1 MEGMLMKTGFRIVAL
16 SAMVAALVSGSA
28 SGQVLTN
35 SLPAGF
41 TAADFAA
48 LAFSPEQVVVGVDNF
63 SNTIF
68 TAGVSYAI
76 ATAAGA
82 PGDYFYWYRVNAKN
96 FVFPADS
103 IGRVTVNLNTALVK
117 SVGPVLQF
125 GQYENNGVGPL
136 SLVAQTATPLKIS
149 WDATPNGNGLFAG
162 ETSYLWVVST
172 WPPAVH
178 VSMQIIDGGV
188 ATARVPAPIP
198 EPLSMT
204 LAGLGLAAV
213 AALRRKA

>member
-1 MEGMLMKTGFRIVAL
+1 MKSGYRIAALTAVVVAL
-16 SAMVAALVSGSA
+16 MSA
-28 SGQVLTN
+28 SAIGQVTTN
-35 SLPAGF
+35 SLPTGF

-48 LAFSPEQVVVGVDNF
+48 LTFSPEQVVLGLDNF
-63 SNTIF
+63 NNTIF
-68 TAGVSYAI
+68 TAGVSYAV

-96 FVFPADS
+96 FVLPADS
-103 IGRVTVNLNTALVK
+103 IGRITVNLNTVLIK
-117 SVGPVLQF
+117 TVGPVLQF

-136 SLVAQTATPLKIS
+136 SLVAQGVTPLKIS
-149 WDATPNGNGLFAG
+149 WDATPNGDGLFAG

-172 WPPAVH
+172 WPPAAR

-188 ATARVPAPIP
+188 ATAHVPAPIP

-204 LAGLGLAAV
+204 MAGLGLTAI

>member
-1 MEGMLMKTGFRIVAL
+1 MKTGFRIAAL
-16 SAMVAALVSGSA
+16 SAVAAVLLAVSA
-28 SGQVLTN
+28 TGQVTTN

-48 LAFSPEQVVVGVDNF
+48 LTFSPEQVVLGLDNF
-63 SNTIF
+63 NNTIF
-68 TAGVSYAI
+68 TAGVSYAV
-76 ATAAGA
+76 ATATGA

-96 FVFPADS
+96 FVLPADS
-103 IGRVTVNLNTALVK
+103 IGRITVNLNTALIK
-117 SVGPVLQF
+117 TVGPVLQF

-136 SLVAQTATPLKIS
+136 SLVAQGVTPLKIS
-149 WDATPNGNGLFAG
+149 WDATPNGDGLFAG

-172 WPPAVH
+172 WPPAAR

-188 ATARVPAPIP
+188 ATAHVPAPIP

-204 LAGLGLAAV
+204 MAGLGLAAI

>member
-1 MEGMLMKTGFRIVAL
+1 MKSGYRIAALTAVVVAL
-16 SAMVAALVSGSA
+16 TSA
-28 SGQVLTN
+28 SAIGQVTTN
-35 SLPAGF
+35 SLPTGF

-48 LAFSPEQVVVGVDNF
+48 LTFSPEQVVLGLDNF
-63 SNTIF
+63 NNTIF
-68 TAGVSYAI
+68 TAGVSYAV

-96 FVFPADS
+96 FVLPADS
-103 IGRVTVNLNTALVK
+103 IGRITVNLNTVLIK
-117 SVGPVLQF
+117 TVGPVLQF

-136 SLVAQTATPLKIS
+136 SLVAQGVTPLKIS
-149 WDATPNGNGLFAG
+149 WDATPNGDGLFAG

-172 WPPAVH
+172 WPPAAR

-188 ATARVPAPIP
+188 ATAHVPAPIP

-204 LAGLGLAAV
+204 MAGLGLTAI

>member
-1 MEGMLMKTGFRIVAL
+1 MKTGFRIAAL
-16 SAMVAALVSGSA
+16 SAVAAVLLAVSA
-28 SGQVLTN
+28 TGQVTTN

-48 LAFSPEQVVVGVDNF
+48 LTFSPEQVVLGLDNF
-63 SNTIF
+63 NNTIF
-68 TAGVSYAI
+68 TAGVSYAV

-96 FVFPADS
+96 FVLPADS
-103 IGRVTVNLNTALVK
+103 IGRITVNLNTALIK
-117 SVGPVLQF
+117 TVGPVLQV

-136 SLVAQTATPLKIS
+136 SLVAQGVTPLKIS
-149 WDATPNGNGLFAG
+149 WDATPNGDGLFAG

-172 WPPAVH
+172 WPPAAR

-188 ATARVPAPIP
+188 ATAHVPAPIP

-204 LAGLGLAAV
+204 MAGLGLAAI

>member
-1 MEGMLMKTGFRIVAL
+1 MKTGFRIAAL
-16 SAMVAALVSGSA
+16 SAMAAALLAVSA
-28 SGQVLTN
+28 TGQVTTN

-48 LAFSPEQVVVGVDNF
+48 LTFSPEQVVLGLDNF
-63 SNTIF
+63 NNTIF
-68 TAGVSYAI
+68 TAGVSYAV

-96 FVFPADS
+96 FVLPADS
-103 IGRVTVNLNTALVK
+103 IGRITVNLNTALIK
-117 SVGPVLQF
+117 TVGPVLQF

-136 SLVAQTATPLKIS
+136 SLVAQGVTPLKIS
-149 WDATPNGNGLFAG
+149 WDATPNGDGLFAG

-172 WPPAVH
+172 WPPAAR

-188 ATARVPAPIP
+188 ATAHVPAPIP

-204 LAGLGLAAV
+204 MAGLGLAAI

>member
-1 MEGMLMKTGFRIVAL
+1 MKTGFRIAAL
-16 SAMVAALVSGSA
+16 SAVAAVLLAVSA
-28 SGQVLTN
+28 TGQVTTN

-48 LAFSPEQVVVGVDNF
+48 LMFSPEQVVLGLDNF
-63 SNTIF
+63 NNTIF
-68 TAGVSYAI
+68 TAGVSYAV

-96 FVFPADS
+96 FVLPADS
-103 IGRVTVNLNTALVK
+103 IGRITVNLNTALIK
-117 SVGPVLQF
+117 TVGPVLQF

-136 SLVAQTATPLKIS
+136 SLVAQGVTPLKIS
-149 WDATPNGNGLFAG
+149 WDATPNGDGLFAG

-172 WPPAVH
+172 WPPAAR

-188 ATARVPAPIP
+188 ATAHVPAPIP

-204 LAGLGLAAV
+204 MAGLGLAAI

>member
-1 MEGMLMKTGFRIVAL
+1 MKTGFRIAAL
-16 SAMVAALVSGSA
+16 SAVAAVLLAVSA
-28 SGQVLTN
+28 TGQVTTN

-48 LAFSPEQVVVGVDNF
+48 LTFSPEQVVLGLDNF
-63 SNTIF
+63 NNTIF
-68 TAGVSYAI
+68 TAGVSYAV

-96 FVFPADS
+96 FVLPVDS
-103 IGRVTVNLNTALVK
+103 IGRITVNLNTALIK
-117 SVGPVLQF
+117 TVGPVLQF

-136 SLVAQTATPLKIS
+136 SLVAQGVTPLKIS
-149 WDATPNGNGLFAG
+149 WDATPNGDGLFAG

-172 WPPAVH
+172 WPPAAR

-188 ATARVPAPIP
+188 ATAHVPAPIP

-204 LAGLGLAAV
+204 MAGLGLAAI

>member
-1 MEGMLMKTGFRIVAL
+1 MKSGYRIAALTAVVVAL
-16 SAMVAALVSGSA
+16 MSA
-28 SGQVLTN
+28 SAIGQVTTN
-35 SLPAGF
+35 SLPTGF

-48 LAFSPEQVVVGVDNF
+48 LTFSPEQVVLGLDNF
-63 SNTIF
+63 NNTIF
-68 TAGVSYAI
+68 TAGVSYAV

-96 FVFPADS
+96 FVLPADS
-103 IGRVTVNLNTALVK
+103 IGRITVNLNTALVK
-117 SVGPVLQF
+117 TVGPVLQF

-136 SLVAQTATPLKIS
+136 SLVAQGVTPLKIS
-149 WDATPNGNGLFAG
+149 WDATPNGDGLFAG

-172 WPPAVH
+172 WPPAAR

-188 ATARVPAPIP
+188 ATAHVPAPIP

-204 LAGLGLAAV
+204 MAGLGLTAI

>member
-1 MEGMLMKTGFRIVAL
+1 MKTGFRIAAL
-16 SAMVAALVSGSA
+16 SAVAAVLLAVSA
-28 SGQVLTN
+28 TGQVTTN

-48 LAFSPEQVVVGVDNF
+48 LTFSPEQVVLGLDNF
-63 SNTIF
+63 NNTIF
-68 TAGVSYAI
+68 TAGVSYAV

-96 FVFPADS
+96 FVLPADS
-103 IGRVTVNLNTALVK
+103 IGRITVNLNTALIK
-117 SVGPVLQF
+117 TVGPVLQF

-136 SLVAQTATPLKIS
+136 SLVAQGVTPLKIS
-149 WDATPNGNGLFAG
+149 WDATPNGDGLFAG

-172 WPPAVH
+172 WPPAAR

-188 ATARVPAPIP
+188 ATAHVPAPIP

-204 LAGLGLAAV
+204 MAGLGLAAI